1 MLTHTIELFGG
12 SLVPTVGRMVLIIEL
27 VTHNLSAKF
36 RRHTKSLQLLN
47 EGFSQRM
54 EATLS
59 LRPVFAND
67 RQVPAECL
75 GDPISLPVESSAF
88 GLGEQ
93 ALMSCRSSVLNPN
106 KKA

>member
-12 SLVPTVGRMVLIIEL
+12 SEVPTVGRMVLIIEL
-27 VTHNLSAKF
+27 VTHNLRAQL
-36 RRHTKSLQLLN
+36 RRHTKSLQFLD

-59 LRPVFAND
+59 LGPVFAND
-67 RQVPAECL
+67 RQVPAECF
-75 GDPISLPVESSAF
+75 GNPISLTIESSAF

-93 ALMSCRSSVLNPN
+93 ALMARRSPALHLN